1 MLTIAL
7 SVGLVASV
15 KRLWIGFFLGKKAFG
30 KNKTTPLLLNIK
42 LHFVFE
48 ISKPNPPE
56 ANYADDLAT
65 VMEKILLM
73 SQVATLARKF
83 ERQFAFYGENLV
95 HSPSTEALSGFTKD
109 HFAGILAS
117 ADDDDDDHFDGAHG
131 KTPASPE
138 QHQQPVSGSI
148 AGPDLVINPEEKDRI
163 TGSLSQAQKMKIVEL
178 LGSWEEPER
187 EKIGI
192 NVR

>member
-83 ERQFAFYGENLV
+83 ERQFAFSLV
-95 HSPSTEALSGFTKD
+95 SQRTISLGFWQVPMTMTTTTSTVRMARHRHLRSNTSSPCQGPLLVLILSSIQKKKTES
-109 HFAGILAS
+109 
-117 ADDDDDDHFDGAHG
+117 
-131 KTPASPE
+131 
-138 QHQQPVSGSI
+138 
-148 AGPDLVINPEEKDRI
+148 LV
-163 TGSLSQAQKMKIVEL
+163 V
-178 LGSWEEPER
+178 
-187 EKIGI
+187 
-192 NVR
+192 